1 MRGLGLSRESLGTF
15 RRLSLRWAQRP
26 RGDGARPLASRCCRS
41 QGQKACPGLAPPLP
55 RAL

>member
-1 MRGLGLSRESLGTF
+1 MRGLELSRESLGTF